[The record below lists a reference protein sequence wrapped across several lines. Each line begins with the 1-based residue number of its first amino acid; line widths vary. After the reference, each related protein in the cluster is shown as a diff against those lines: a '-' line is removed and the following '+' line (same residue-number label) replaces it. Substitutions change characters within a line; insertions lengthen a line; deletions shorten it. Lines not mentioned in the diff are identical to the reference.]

1 MPTKIAI
8 ASAVIVVGIVM
19 SVYAV
24 TGMDMDTKVAQAT
37 KVDLENIREYSHSLG
52 SPDAPITIIEFG
64 DFQCPFCSEW
74 YIETAMPLKEK
85 YIESGQVELL
95 FVDYPFLGD
104 DSYPTAH
111 ASYCAEQQGMYWEF
125 HEILYLNQGD
135 TNDGWAIAEKIRD
148 FASQVNLDMKN
159 YDECMASSEFN
170 QKIDES
176 LELGERHEV
185 NQTPTFIVVNN
196 SGEYQKIEGK
206 QPLVVFEELMKKM
219 S

>member
-8 ASAVIVVGIVM
+8 AAAVVVVGIAM

-24 TGMDMDTKVAQAT
+24 TGMDMDTKVAEASRID
-37 KVDLENIREYSHSLG
+37 VENIKQYSHSLG
-52 SPDAPITIIEFG
+52 SQNAPITIIEFG

-74 YIETAMPLKEK
+74 YKETAMPLKEK
-85 YIESGQVELL
+85 YIESGQVELV

-104 DSYPTAH
+104 DSYPAAH

-135 TNDGWAIAEKIRD
+135 TNDGWANAEKIRD
-148 FASQVNLDMKN
+148 FASQVNLDMEK
-159 YDECMASSEFN
+159 YDECMSSSEFN
-170 QKIDES
+170 QKIDQS
-176 LELGERHEV
+176 LKLGETHEV
-185 NQTPTFIVVNN
+185 NQTPTFIVVNDN
-196 SGEYQKIEGK
+196 GEYQKIEGK
-206 QPLVVFEELMKKM
+206 QPLVVFEELMEKM